1 LDRPSVSCFTL
12 DSSPFTCVGRH
23 SSATE
28 SRYDL
33 DVAKKKRLD
42 VLVAERDLVPSRARA
57 QALILAGKVRLNGE
71 VESKA
76 GTQVDPE
83 AIIEIIE
90 PDHPWVS
97 RGALKLVAAL
107 DEFGISPEGL
117 DCLDVGA
124 STGGFTDVLLD
135 RGARRVIA
143 LDVGRGQLDWRLRN
157 DSRVTV
163 MEGVNARHLET
174 ETLPFTAA
182 LATVDVSFISLRL
195 IVPALLPHLGTEA
208 WLVCLVKPQFEAGRD
223 EVGKG
228 GIVRDESIRRE
239 TIDSTVRA
247 IESLGLDLVGLV
259 ESPIRGQ
266 KGNLEELAIFRR
278 PARVKS

>member
-1 LDRPSVSCFTL
+1 
-12 DSSPFTCVGRH
+12 VGK
-23 SSATE
+23 
-28 SRYDL
+28 
-33 DVAKKKRLD
+33 KKKRLD
-42 VLVAERDLVPSRARA
+42 VELAERGLVPSRARA

-76 GTQVDPE
+76 GTQVGPE
-83 AIIEIIE
+83 AMIEIIE

-107 DEFGISPEGL
+107 DEFQISPDGL

-124 STGGFTDVLLD
+124 STGGFTDVLLA
-135 RGARRVIA
+135 RGAQRVIA

-174 ETLPFTAA
+174 EALPFTAA

-195 IVPALLPHLGTEA
+195 VVPALLAHLDANA
-208 WLVCLVKPQFEAGRD
+208 WLICLVKPQFEAGRD
-223 EVGKG
+223 QVGKG
-228 GIVRDESIRRE
+228 GIVRDESIRRQ
-239 TIDSTVRA
+239 TIDDTIGA
-247 IESLGLDLVGLV
+247 IGDLGLEHVGLV
-259 ESPIRGQ
+259 ESPVRGQ
-266 KGNLEELAIFRR
+266 KGNLEELAVFRR
-278 PARVKS
+278 SKPPVKGEE

>member
-1 LDRPSVSCFTL
+1 
-12 DSSPFTCVGRH
+12 
-23 SSATE
+23 
-28 SRYDL
+28 
-33 DVAKKKRLD
+33 VAKKQRLD
-42 VLVAERDLVPSRARA
+42 VVITERGLVPSRARA

-83 AIIEIIE
+83 AMIEIIE

-107 DEFGISPEGL
+107 DEFDISPEGI

-124 STGGFTDVLLD
+124 STGGFTDVLLA

-157 DSRVTV
+157 DSRVV
-163 MEGVNARHLET
+163 VLEGVNARHLDA

-195 IVPALLPHLGTEA
+195 VVPSLLPHLASEA
-208 WLVCLVKPQFEAGRD
+208 LLVCLVKPQFEAGRD
-223 EVGKG
+223 QVGKG

-239 TIDSTVRA
+239 TIDSTVDA
-247 IESLGLDLVGLV
+247 IKELGLESVGLI

-266 KGNLEELAIFRR
+266 KGNLEELAVFRL
-278 PARVKS
+278 P

>member
-1 LDRPSVSCFTL
+1 M
-12 DSSPFTCVGRH
+12 
-23 SSATE
+23 
-28 SRYDL
+28 
-33 DVAKKKRLD
+33 AKKKRLD
-42 VLVAERDLVPSRARA
+42 VVITERGLVPSRTRA

-83 AIIEIIE
+83 ANIEVIE
-90 PDHPWVS
+90 KDHPWVS
-97 RGALKLVAAL
+97 RGALKLIAAL
-107 DEFGISPEGL
+107 DEFEISPEGL

-124 STGGFTDVLLD
+124 STGGFTDVLLE

-157 DSRVTV
+157 DSRVFV
-163 MEGVNARHLET
+163 LEGVNARHLKT

-195 IVPALLPHLGTEA
+195 IIPALLPHLATEA
-208 WLVCLVKPQFEAGRD
+208 WIICLVKPQFEAGRD
-223 EVGKG
+223 QVGKG
-228 GIVRDESIRRE
+228 GIVRDEAVRRG
-239 TIDSTVRA
+239 TIDETVR
-247 IESLGLDLVGLV
+247 SLQDLGLELVGLV

-266 KGNLEELAIFRR
+266 KGNLEELAVFRT
-278 PARVKS
+278 PAENA

>member
-1 LDRPSVSCFTL
+1 MV
-12 DSSPFTCVGRH
+12 
-23 SSATE
+23 
-28 SRYDL
+28 
-33 DVAKKKRLD
+33 KKQRLD
-42 VLVAERDLVPSRARA
+42 VVITERGLVPSRARA
-57 QALILAGKVRLNGE
+57 QALILAGKVRLNGR

-76 GTQVDPE
+76 GTQVYPD
-83 AIIEIIE
+83 AVIEIIE

-124 STGGFTDVLLD
+124 STGGFTDVLIQ

-157 DSRVTV
+157 DPRVIV

-174 ETLPFTAA
+174 ETLLFTAA

-195 IVPALLPHLGTEA
+195 IVPALLPHLAAKA

-223 EVGKG
+223 QVGKG
-228 GIVRDESIRRE
+228 GIVRDEAVRRE
-239 TIDSTVRA
+239 TIDETVRSLEA
-247 IESLGLDLVGLV
+247 LGLELVGLV

-266 KGNLEELAIFRR
+266 KGNLEELAVFRR
-278 PARVKS
+278 RVGVKS

>member
-1 LDRPSVSCFTL
+1 
-12 DSSPFTCVGRH
+12 
-23 SSATE
+23 
-28 SRYDL
+28 
-33 DVAKKKRLD
+33 VAKKKRLD
-42 VLVAERDLVPSRARA
+42 VVIAERGLVPSRARA

-71 VESKA
+71 MESKA

-107 DEFGISPEGL
+107 DEFQVSPEGL

-124 STGGFTDVLLD
+124 STGGFTDVLLE

-157 DSRVTV
+157 DSRVV
-163 MEGVNARHLET
+163 VLEGINARHLGS
-174 ETLPFTAA
+174 ETLPYSAA

-195 IVPALLPHLGTEA
+195 IVPALLPHLDAEA
-208 WLVCLVKPQFEAGRD
+208 CLICLVKPQFEAGRD
-223 EVGKG
+223 QVGKG
-228 GIVRDESIRRE
+228 GVVRDESIRRE
-239 TIDSTVRA
+239 TIDGTVRA
-247 IESLGLDLVGLV
+247 IESLGLELVGLV

-266 KGNLEELAIFRR
+266 KGNLEELAVFRR
-278 PARVKS
+278 PKSPVKGQE